1 MTDANRIPDRIGEY
15 LIPHLKE
22 YIFDELSEG
31 YLKKAGLDD
40 ILTGVPV
47 PVRIGEVEGLTTL
60 KIAQNMAFVI
70 GCDVNFRHRDS
81 YIAYITRLFTKDF
94 VKPLINDGVDGAAK
108 NDFDYACIMFR
119 AALLIDPGNP
129 DALYCYG
136 RACRDAYEKGEGE
149 DFVGRF
155 KAESLEAFE
164 KLTLAKP
171 DFDMGYYF
179 LGYGYLN
186 LGLYMKAKL
195 TWEDFMK
202 LSGNGE
208 MKSEI
213 ARWLEKLSEPVK
225 IEEGYNKVI
234 SGRFQEGID
243 ILSPYREDPRFNNWW
258 PLWYYLGL
266 AYDELGDDESAKECL
281 LKVLTLSPSNTEV
294 MEALAA
300 IYEAEGDEE
309 KAEKYRHKVKVVKE
323 NREAEKV
330 ERNPGLS

>member
-1 MTDANRIPDRIGEY
+1 MEALSLYELNNLVRRRLEEAFPDEY
-15 LIPHLKE
+15 WVQA
-22 YIFDELSEG
+22 ELSDVRSNATG
-31 YLKKAGLDD
+31 HCYLELIEKDARGNNLIAKARAMIWSQTYRL
-40 ILTGVPV
+40 LRPYFEQETG
-47 PVRIGEVEGLTTL
+47 
-60 KIAQNMAFVI
+60 QAFVSGI
-70 GCDVNFRHRDS
+70 KVTYDESDV
-81 YIAYITRLFTKDF
+81 YT
-94 VKPLINDGVDGAAK
+94 
-108 NDFDYACIMFR
+108 
-119 AALLIDPGNP
+119 
-129 DALYCYG
+129 ALYCYG

-195 TWEDFMK
+195 TWEEFMK

-266 AYDELGDDESAKECL
+266 AYDELGDDETAKECL

-300 IYEAEGDEE
+300 IYEAEGDED

>member
-1 MTDANRIPDRIGEY
+1 M
-15 LIPHLKE
+15 
-22 YIFDELSEG
+22 
-31 YLKKAGLDD
+31 
-40 ILTGVPV
+40 
-47 PVRIGEVEGLTTL
+47 
-60 KIAQNMAFVI
+60 
-70 GCDVNFRHRDS
+70 
-81 YIAYITRLFTKDF
+81 
-94 VKPLINDGVDGAAK
+94 
-108 NDFDYACIMFR
+108 
-119 AALLIDPGNP
+119 
-129 DALYCYG
+129 
-136 RACRDAYEKGEGE
+136 
-149 DFVGRF
+149 GRF

-195 TWEDFMK
+195 TWEEFMK

-266 AYDELGDDESAKECL
+266 AYDELGDDETAKECL